1 MEIQLAL
8 PTVFSSGLI
17 LTVCGFVIH
26 FISSQNSI
34 STVRLLIGIGGITF
48 VIMIMIVLTSVLYL
62 LDKFVLKFSFKKK
75 NKIKKQT
82 LLLAIIFILWYN

>member
-34 STVRLLIGIGGITF
+34 STVGLLIGIGGITS
-48 VIMIMIVLTSVLYL
+48 VIMIMIVLPSVLYL
-62 LDKFVLKFSFKKK
+62 LNKFVLKFSFKKK
-75 NKIKKQT
+75 IK
-82 LLLAIIFILWYN
+82 